1 MSTTTTSGRL
11 ASAISKP
18 RGPSSATST
27 WCPHTSSSARSALR
41 ASGLSSITSTRRGGA
56 GGTETRSA
64 GPAATAAGAISGS
77 DTTNSLPRPTPS
89 LVADTRPP
97 CSSTRRCTSVSPS
110 PRPPRERRVGPH
122 EQLEDVAQ
130 HPRGDAHPR
139 VAHPDHALAAV
150 ARDRHLDPAACGR
163 VLERVVEQV
172 EHDLLEARAV
182 TQHLDRLG
190 LDRERDVVLLHAGIA
205 AQGEERL
212 ARDLI
217 QVDAAG
223 IELDPPGEH
232 ARDVEQVVDQV
243 RQMAHLALDDGA
255 LAGGLLGRGA
265 GVIDHLQRGPDGAE
279 AVAQLVPEH
288 GEELFEKAAKP
299 LLGLARRARLSPAPR
314 HRRRIAGCRPRL
326 KVLGMK

>member
-1 MSTTTTSGRL
+1 M
-11 ASAISKP
+11 
-18 RGPSSATST
+18 
-27 WCPHTSSSARSALR
+27 
-41 ASGLSSITSTRRGGA
+41 
-56 GGTETRSA
+56 
-64 GPAATAAGAISGS
+64 
-77 DTTNSLPRPTPS
+77 
-89 LVADTRPP
+89 
-97 CSSTRRCTSVSPS
+97 
-110 PRPPRERRVGPH
+110 
-122 EQLEDVAQ
+122 
-130 HPRGDAHPR
+130 
-139 VAHPDHALAAV
+139 
-150 ARDRHLDPAACGR
+150 
-163 VLERVVEQV
+163 
-172 EHDLLEARAV
+172 
-182 TQHLDRLG
+182 
-190 LDRERDVVLLHAGIA
+190 LLHAGIA

-314 HRRRIAGCRPRL
+314 HPRRIAGCRPRL

>member
-110 PRPPRERRVGPH
+110 PRPPRERASG
-122 EQLEDVAQ
+122 AS
-130 HPRGDAHPR
+130 
-139 VAHPDHALAAV
+139 
-150 ARDRHLDPAACGR
+150 ARMNSSKTWRNISGAMPIPVSR
-163 VLERVVEQV
+163 TRITPSPPS
-172 EHDLLEARAV
+172 RATV
-182 TQHLDRLG
+182 ISTR
-190 LDRERDVVLLHAGIA
+190 
-205 AQGEERL
+205 
-212 ARDLI
+212 
-217 QVDAAG
+217 
-223 IELDPPGEH
+223 PP
-232 ARDVEQVVDQV
+232 
-243 RQMAHLALDDGA
+243 
-255 LAGGLLGRGA
+255 A
-265 GVIDHLQRGPDGAE
+265 GVYLSALSSRLNTICSRR
-279 AVAQLVPEH
+279 VPSPNTSTGSAWTES
-288 GEELFEKAAKP
+288 ETSCSCMRVSP
-299 LLGLARRARLSPAPR
+299 RRARSDWRAISFRSMRRASSSIRPESTRETSSRSSTRCARWRIWRSMMARWRAGSSGEAPA
-314 HRRRIAGCRPRL
+314 
-326 KVLGMK
+326 

>member
-18 RGPSSATST
+18 SGPSSATST

-56 GGTETRSA
+56 GGTETRST
-64 GPAATAAGAISGS
+64 GPAAT
-77 DTTNSLPRPTPS
+77 
-89 LVADTRPP
+89 
-97 CSSTRRCTSVSPS
+97 
-110 PRPPRERRVGPH
+110 
-122 EQLEDVAQ
+122 
-130 HPRGDAHPR
+130 
-139 VAHPDHALAAV
+139 
-150 ARDRHLDPAACGR
+150 ACGR
-163 VLERVVEQV
+163 VLERVIEQV

-232 ARDVEQVVDQV
+232 VRDVEQVVDQV
-243 RQMAHLALDDGA
+243 RQMAHLTLDDGA

-326 KVLGMK
+326 KVL